1 MKKISL
7 ILVIFS
13 LILSTA
19 IIKNSAKKTEDK
31 IFTVKENLRVLN
43 SEFEKIKL
51 EYDYLSSAE
60 KLLEYQSLYFED
72 DLVQKNI
79 ENIKIFK
86 TTNKD
91 NTRFKDNK
99 RIMEKSKSKIVIED
113 YKNNF
118 DYKKNETNLNIQFNR
133 VAFIFFLFFIIYL
146 IYTIHLIHLGF
157 SKSKIEIMIIFLHL
171 K

>member
-7 ILVIFS
+7 IIVIFL

-43 SEFEKIKL
+43 SELENILL

-72 DLVQKNI
+72 ELIQKDI
-79 ENIKIFK
+79 QNIKVYETI
-86 TTNKD
+86 
-91 NTRFKDNK
+91 
-99 RIMEKSKSKIVIED
+99 
-113 YKNNF
+113 
-118 DYKKNETNLNIQFNR
+118 KK
-133 VAFIFFLFFIIYL
+133 
-146 IYTIHLIHLGF
+146 
-157 SKSKIEIMIIFLHL
+157 KK
-171 K
+171 